1 MTLYHTFCIQLRRA
15 SGVWH
20 INPGTPLSTPITKR
34 LQRQPAADFS
44 TNVVNTTPRAARVK
58 AGNQS
63 TTAATSLW
71 PDAFEPR
78 MPKLT
83 RKLLS
88 QPQPSPPRP
97 PRHRSPSTVRAD
109 RHHHSGQFASKRSTL
124 SLSLSLSSIRPS
136 SGRQS
141 HTARKPTPLPLILE
155 AVCTLPAWPHSNWST
170 TRAAGTRPTHLL
182 RQWCWYLDLGLWTR
196 DARNRYLQLGD
207 TIATHTVGGRHELA
221 SEAANHNM
229 KPLTD
234 DLLGRFAAVSSGT
247 SWAQPFSF
255 W

>member
-1 MTLYHTFCIQLRRA
+1 MTLYHTFCAQLRRA

-20 INPGTPLSTPITKR
+20 INTGTPLSTPITKR
-34 LQRQPAADFS
+34 LQRQPAADSS
-44 TNVVNTTPRAARVK
+44 TDVVNTTPRAARVK

-97 PRHRSPSTVRAD
+97 PRHRSPPTVRAD

-124 SLSLSLSSIRPS
+124 SLSLFNTAFKRKTKPHGPQTHTIALDTGSRMHPPSLASL
-136 SGRQS
+136 Q
-141 HTARKPTPLPLILE
+141 LI
-155 AVCTLPAWPHSNWST
+155 HH
-170 TRAAGTRPTHLL
+170 RAAGTRPTHLL
-182 RQWCWYLDLGLWTR
+182 RQ
-196 DARNRYLQLGD
+196 
-207 TIATHTVGGRHELA
+207 
-221 SEAANHNM
+221 
-229 KPLTD
+229 
-234 DLLGRFAAVSSGT
+234 
-247 SWAQPFSF
+247 
-255 W
+255 